1 MPLRPLSNRER
12 RVIVIAGAIAAL
24 ALIVAYGLAPFYRR
38 WSGQEAQITTSSDR
52 LSRLRK
58 LIGDQ
63 DTLSRTLSSLER
75 TSGVNGRLVSAR
87 TVSLASSELQRVM
100 QMYAEQSKV
109 SIDRLEFS
117 PAADSTFDLSS
128 GIPLTISAVGDIY
141 GITSFL
147 SALRTGTPVVEVREV
162 SLVSN
167 SALRDGLIQFS
178 ASLLAPVVIE

>member
-1 MPLRPLSNRER
+1 MSHRPLSARER
-12 RVIVIAGAIAAL
+12 RVILVAGAIAAL
-24 ALIVAYGLAPFYRR
+24 ALIVAYGLAPFYGR
-38 WSGQEAQITTSSDR
+38 WSGQEAQIIASSDR

-75 TSGVNGRLVSAR
+75 TSGASGRLISAR

-117 PAADSTFDLSS
+117 PGADSTGDSSS

-147 SALRTGTPVVEVREV
+147 SVLRTGTPVVEVREV